1 MGRAMGAYGKA
12 ARTDEGFG
20 LQYAV
25 LPWREGQGDR
35 ELLLVTSRE
44 TGRWVLPKGWPMKKR
59 PPWEAAAR
67 EGFEEAGVEGEVGR
81 EPIGAYTYLK
91 AFTDSLA
98 FRCEVQVFPLKVA
111 RELADWPERA
121 ERTRRWFTPEDAAA
135 AVDEAELQALI
146 RAWAAGPA

>member
-1 MGRAMGAYGKA
+1 MGAYGKA

-25 LPWREGQGDR
+25 LPWREGEGGR
-35 ELLLVTSRE
+35 EILLVTSRE

-67 EGFEEAGVEGEVGR
+67 EGFEEAGVRGEVGR
-81 EPIGAYTYLK
+81 EPIGAFTYLK

-98 FRCEVQVFPLKVA
+98 FRCEVQVFSLHVSE
-111 RELADWPERA
+111 ELDDWPERP
-121 ERTRRWFTPEDAAA
+121 ERTRRWFTPEAAA
-135 AVDEAELQALI
+135 GLVQEPELQALI
-146 RAWAAGPA
+146 RDWA